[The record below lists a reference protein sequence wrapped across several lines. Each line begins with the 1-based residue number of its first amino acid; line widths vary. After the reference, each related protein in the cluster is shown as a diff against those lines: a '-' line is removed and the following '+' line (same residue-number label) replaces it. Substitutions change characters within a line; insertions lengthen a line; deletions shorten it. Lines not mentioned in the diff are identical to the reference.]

1 MRNGIFLKKVVLRHV
16 GNMQLKMSYG
26 SARDYKIYY
35 TNRVGKASKASII
48 IVALIFVIVLS
59 ATADSKGAAA
69 QCVLL
74 QLIRAWL
81 HGALERAN
89 NILRSVLQ
97 FILIDLF
104 TRFSSF
110 LTSLT
115 NSCKIILVTFMFW
128 ASLAR
133 FFAPTRQSYMPQML
147 TCALSAK

>member
-69 QCVLL
+69 
-74 QLIRAWL
+74 
-81 HGALERAN
+81 
-89 NILRSVLQ
+89 
-97 FILIDLF
+97 
-104 TRFSSF
+104 
-110 LTSLT
+110 
-115 NSCKIILVTFMFW
+115 
-128 ASLAR
+128 
-133 FFAPTRQSYMPQML
+133 
-147 TCALSAK
+147 

>member
-1 MRNGIFLKKVVLRHV
+1 MRNGIFLKKVVFRHV
-16 GNMQLKMSYG
+16 GNMQLKLSYG
-26 SARDYKIYY
+26 SARDYKKYY

-59 ATADSKGAAA
+59 ATAHSKGAAA

-74 QLIRAWL
+74 QLIHARL
-81 HGALERAN
+81 QGALERAN
-89 NILRSVLQ
+89 NILHSVLQ

-115 NSCKIILVTFMFW
+115 NSCKIIPVTFMFW

-133 FFAPTRQSYMPQML
+133 FFAPT
-147 TCALSAK
+147 